1 MKPVMAE
8 TKADTDQRPDRDRQ
22 DMDIETDGDDAAD
35 QEAGEDRS
43 GGIVRSKQVIVRP
56 VVNAVR
62 ILKYLSESGQP
73 RRAAQVAKDLSI
85 NTSTCFNI
93 LRTLV
98 AEEVLDFDPLSK
110 SYTIGFGIVKIAERV
125 MSEGE
130 RVSVA
135 RPHLKEFAERFG
147 VTVTL
152 WRRIGGDRIAQV
164 AVEYCTRDTRI
175 QVSPGRRGPMLMGAT
190 GRLLATKLGL
200 SRAEVEQAFTAI
212 RWAQP
217 LDFAQY
223 WSEAETAAKR
233 GWALDDGYFYG
244 GTTNIAA
251 AVLDPSGAFAFSIV
265 ATMFRGQYDDAV
277 IARMGDE
284 LRSLGQRLTSL
295 LY

>member
-1 MKPVMAE
+1 MANKKNNAINDGDE
-8 TKADTDQRPDRDRQ
+8 DRQ
-22 DMDIETDGDDAAD
+22 GTKSGAEDAD
-35 QEAGEDRS
+35 S
-43 GGIVRSKQVIVRP
+43 SSRSKQVIVRP
-56 VVNAVR
+56 VVNAIR
-62 ILKYLSESGQP
+62 ILKYLSDSGQP

-98 AEEVLDFDPLSK
+98 AEDVLEFDPLSK
-110 SYTIGFGIVKIAERV
+110 SYTVGFGIVKIAERV

-130 RVSVA
+130 RVSAA
-135 RPHLKEFAERFG
+135 RPHLKELAERFG

-190 GRLLATKLGL
+190 GRLLATQIGK
-200 SRAEVEQAFTAI
+200 SKAEVESAFASI
-212 RWAQP
+212 RWARP
-217 LDFAQY
+217 LDFDRY
-223 WSEAETAAKR
+223 WDEAETAAKR
-233 GWALDDGYFYG
+233 GWALDDGFFYG

-265 ATMFRGQYDDAV
+265 ATMFRGQYDAPT

-284 LRSLGQRLTSL
+284 LKALGQRLTSV